1 MLREPCE
8 CALHQEELIPSWELA
23 LLFSCGFSFALGSD
37 LKIRKRGADPAV
49 GAFRLARVVHA
60 NKTHVDMR
68 LIFLYLD
75 IIFLYP
81 AVTQRFAY

>member
-1 MLREPCE
+1 M
-8 CALHQEELIPSWELA
+8 ALAHG
-23 LLFSCGFSFALGSD
+23 GFE
-37 LKIRKRGADPAV
+37 V